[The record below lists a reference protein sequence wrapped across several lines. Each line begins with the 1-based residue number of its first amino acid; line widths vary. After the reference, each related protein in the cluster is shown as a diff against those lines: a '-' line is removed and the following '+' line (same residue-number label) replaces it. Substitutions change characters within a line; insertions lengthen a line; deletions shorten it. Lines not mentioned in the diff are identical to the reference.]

1 MAFTAKPIRVISRRR
16 AHGRHPD
23 AGERVTFARVML
35 HVVLI
40 VVLLGM
46 IFPLVWMIVI
56 SLRERNPDLSSF
68 LPLLKGPFSL
78 ANYRDVLSLNSF
90 DVYFL
95 NSMLVAVA
103 VTAGN
108 VLFCTMV
115 GYALA
120 RRHVPAKGF
129 LLMTVIAT
137 LMIPPQVIMIPLYR
151 LIVNLHWLDT
161 YWALIVPTLVT
172 PFGIFLMRQYIQ
184 NLPREVE
191 EAARIDGAG
200 DWRILFTVVMPL
212 ARPMLIVLAVYQFLT
227 TWNTFLYPF
236 LFANQDNRRTLTVGL
251 AAYLGNQSVDWGH
264 LMAGASISAL
274 PVVALFVIFQK
285 QIIQGMTAGAVKG

>member
-1 MAFTAKPIRVISRRR
+1 MAFTAKPLRTLSRRR
-16 AHGRHPD
+16 RVRHRSVAPVRPTLP
-23 AGERVTFARVML
+23 RVLL
-35 HVVLI
+35 HLVLI
-40 VVLLGM
+40 AVLLGM
-46 IFPLVWMIVI
+46 VFPLVWMIVI
-56 SLRERNPDLSSF
+56 SLREQNPDLSAF

-78 ANYRDVLSLNSF
+78 RNYEDVLSLNSF
-90 DVYFL
+90 DIYFF

-120 RRHVPAKGF
+120 RRHIPAKG
-129 LLMTVIAT
+129 LLMMSVVAT

-151 LIVNLHWLDT
+151 LIVNLSWLDT

-184 NLPREVE
+184 NIPREVE

-200 DWRILFTVVMPL
+200 DWRILFTIVMPL
-212 ARPMLIVLAVYQFLT
+212 AKPMLIVLAVYQFLT

-236 LFANQDNRRTLTVGL
+236 LFANRDSRRTLTVGL
-251 AAYLGNQSVDWGH
+251 ASYLGNQSVDWGH
-264 LMAGASISAL
+264 LMAGASISSL
-274 PVVALFVIFQK
+274 PVILLFVIFQK